1 MRRPPLR
8 VLLSALVLT
17 ACGASFAAGLATEDA
32 RDAAATLGRALTQS
46 RADGLKPILPARG
59 KVHLALARL
68 GPEEGMFAAG
78 QVVAVFRDFLA
89 GGRVTSFDVVSVD
102 GSERTG
108 AQALGRATIT
118 DRDGRKGTIGL
129 RLGFQPE
136 DGRWVLREVKETAE

>member
-1 MRRPPLR
+1 MR
-8 VLLSALVLT
+8 SA
-17 ACGASFAAGLATEDA
+17 AE
-32 RDAAATLGRALTQS
+32 TLGRALTAS
-46 RADGLKPILPARG
+46 KADAMKPILPATG

-89 GGRVTSFDVVSVD
+89 GGRVTAFDVAGVD
-102 GSERTG
+102 GGERTG
-108 AQALGRATIT
+108 ATALARASIT
-118 DRDGRKGTIGL
+118 DRDGRKATIGL